1 MHNYHYVPG
10 GEWVEQWHY
19 SAESFI
25 TKDVSQICSLIATHI
40 QEAAMMCGDK
50 SPFAA
55 VFSPFPEPS
64 LGDGFKG
71 L

>member
-1 MHNYHYVPG
+1 MG
-10 GEWVEQWHY
+10 SEQ
-19 SAESFI
+19 SNGTAESFI

-50 SPFAA
+50 SPFSA

-64 LGDGFKG
+64 LEGG
-71 L
+71 LRGSRGQIKP